1 MRWNR
6 RKNMYV
12 YVLDKNGNPLMP
24 TKRCGKVRHLLRENR
39 ARVVKKTPFTIQLTY
54 DSTEFVQKI
63 DLGIDTGS
71 KRVGISATTEKDVLL
86 ELDVELR
93 TDIVDL
99 LSTRR
104 QYRRARRSRKLRY
117 RKPRFLN
124 RVKSKKKGWLAP
136 SIRHKINSHHKLVN
150 LVFNLLPIDKIT
162 VETASFDIQKLK
174 KTEIEGKEY
183 QEGEQLGFWN
193 VREYVLFRDKHQCQ
207 GKKGCKNEILNVH
220 HIESRKTGGNAPNNL
235 ITLCKKCH
243 VLYHTGKL
251 KLRKKRGA
259 SFRDATFMGIMRW
272 AFYNEL
278 KEKYPSAKMTYGYL
292 TKNTRIRNNLPKEHI
307 IDARCISGNPLA
319 KSSGI
324 VFIGRFIR
332 KQNRSLHKA
341 NPSKG
346 GKRRVNT
353 ISQVKGFNRFDK
365 IRYKGTEGYIHG
377 LRSSG
382 YFDIRKYNG
391 EKIHASAKFSKLDK
405 IESKNTLLLWKKIR
419 NSSTS

>member
-93 TDIVDL
+93 KDIVNL

-193 VREYVLFRDKHQCQ
+193 VREYVLFQQ
-207 GKKGCKNEILNVH
+207 L
-220 HIESRKTGGNAPNNL
+220 
-235 ITLCKKCH
+235 
-243 VLYHTGKL
+243 
-251 KLRKKRGA
+251 
-259 SFRDATFMGIMRW
+259 F
-272 AFYNEL
+272 
-278 KEKYPSAKMTYGYL
+278 
-292 TKNTRIRNNLPKEHI
+292 
-307 IDARCISGNPLA
+307 
-319 KSSGI
+319 
-324 VFIGRFIR
+324 
-332 KQNRSLHKA
+332 
-341 NPSKG
+341 
-346 GKRRVNT
+346 
-353 ISQVKGFNRFDK
+353 
-365 IRYKGTEGYIHG
+365 
-377 LRSSG
+377 
-382 YFDIRKYNG
+382 
-391 EKIHASAKFSKLDK
+391 
-405 IESKNTLLLWKKIR
+405 
-419 NSSTS
+419 